1 MARFLTLNAYL
12 LDVRLF
18 GHLRVYKAAPHI
30 EPRRKALL
38 AALRESEADVVCLQ
52 EVFRRP
58 HRAALAEGLK
68 EIFPH
73 AAGVRH
79 PGIPLGT
86 GLMVLSRHP
95 IREARPREFRA
106 AFLEERI
113 AIRMGM
119 LDCVIDLPDLGRT
132 RVIDF
137 HLCAGGLKHHPEAP
151 PAEAVRGHQIA
162 ELLAAA
168 HAPGPETV
176 VLAGDLNSGPHTSP
190 ANYRQ
195 VLAGGFRDALAE
207 TGAEAFTWD
216 PTNPMITGELNR
228 SLPPQRIDHVFLKGP
243 VAAVA
248 AGLAL
253 HGPLAELP
261 DGRRVPVSDHH
272 GLAASVVADGSPVK
286 GPKA

>member
-1 MARFLTLNAYL
+1 MARVLTLNAYL

-18 GHLRVYKAAPHI
+18 GHIRVYKAAPHI

-38 AALRESEADVVCLQ
+38 KALHDSGADIVCLQ

-58 HRAALAEGLK
+58 HRAALADGLK
-68 EIFPH
+68 TVFPH
-73 AAGVRH
+73 AAGIDH

-86 GLMVLSRHP
+86 GLLMLSRHP
-95 IREARPREFRA
+95 IREVSPREFRA
-106 AFLEERI
+106 AFFEERL

-119 LDCVIDLPDLGRT
+119 LDCVIELPDLGPT

-137 HLCAGGLKHHPEAP
+137 HLCAGGLKHHPEAL
-151 PAEAVRGHQIA
+151 PAEAVRSRQIG

-168 HAPGPETV
+168 HAPGPKSV

-207 TGAEAFTWD
+207 TGSEAFTWD
-216 PTNPMITGELNR
+216 PANPMITGELNR
-228 SLPPQRIDHVFLKGP
+228 SLPPQRIDHVFLRGP
-243 VAAVA
+243 IAATA

-253 HGPLAELP
+253 HEPRAELP
-261 DGRRVPVSDHH
+261 DGRHVPVSDHF
-272 GLAASVVADGSPVK
+272 GLLAEILPGRK
-286 GPKA
+286 